1 MVGPERFH
9 ISSLESHLRGDAVKR
24 VLASAFNSV
33 EPGAAVG
40 KYLSE
45 NPLPEAKRIF
55 VLGLG
60 KAACAM
66 IPAFMEKTAPADSL
80 VITKHASP
88 SFAVPAAVILGNHP
102 VPGSGSLEAGSAALK
117 FASQLEVGDLLVC
130 LISGGGSALMTA
142 PRIPLEDLQSLTS
155 ALLAC
160 GARIDEINILRR
172 HLDRL
177 KGGGLANLAVSR
189 GASVLSLILSDVVGD
204 SLEAIASGPTA
215 PDPTS
220 CADALAVINKYGLKG
235 RVPDSII
242 PALTETVKPEDP
254 IFKKVKNVI
263 VASNSIALQ
272 AVQEQAQV
280 EGFRTKIIRT
290 GMQGEARIVG
300 GQIALQLKESLF
312 SFQRPF
318 CLLAGGETTVT
329 LNGKGKGGRNQEV
342 ALSAVDALDDVENVM
357 LVSLGTDGEDGP
369 TDAAGAVVTGETAQ
383 RAESLGMN
391 AASHLSRND
400 AYPYFDSLGD
410 LVKTGPSGT
419 NVNDLVIC
427 FAF

>member
-1 MVGPERFH
+1 
-9 ISSLESHLRGDAVKR
+9 
-24 VLASAFNSV
+24 
-33 EPGAAVG
+33 
-40 KYLSE
+40 
-45 NPLPEAKRIF
+45 
-55 VLGLG
+55 
-60 KAACAM
+60 
-66 IPAFMEKTAPADSL
+66 
-80 VITKHASP
+80 
-88 SFAVPAAVILGNHP
+88 
-102 VPGSGSLEAGSAALK
+102 
-117 FASQLEVGDLLVC
+117 
-130 LISGGGSALMTA
+130 
-142 PRIPLEDLQSLTS
+142 
-155 ALLAC
+155 
-160 GARIDEINILRR
+160 
-172 HLDRL
+172 
-177 KGGGLANLAVSR
+177 
-189 GASVLSLILSDVVGD
+189 
-204 SLEAIASGPTA
+204 
-215 PDPTS
+215 
-220 CADALAVINKYGLKG
+220 
-235 RVPDSII
+235 
-242 PALTETVKPEDP
+242 
-254 IFKKVKNVI
+254 
-263 VASNSIALQ
+263 
-272 AVQEQAQV
+272 V